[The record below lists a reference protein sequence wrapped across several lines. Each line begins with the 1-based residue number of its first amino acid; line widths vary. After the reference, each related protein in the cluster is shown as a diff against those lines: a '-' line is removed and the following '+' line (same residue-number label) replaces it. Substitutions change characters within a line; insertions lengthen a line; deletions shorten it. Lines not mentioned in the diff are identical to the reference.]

1 MEIIK
6 NLLQGILNKMDS
18 SQQNAEGTGTPQKNF
33 IPYIAGAVAVII
45 ILFLFVGGNPTS
57 PKDIVKKYADI
68 SITALNEGKVSDED
82 LSWLQKIF
90 VNPTDGA
97 RESAA
102 MRQSTLMNQQLA
114 GYGGSVK
121 SKFKEIKIIHDDGTN
136 CVIGVVIETSGFRA
150 GYSSTA
156 ETQTK
161 VYLVKLDE
169 WKISR
174 TESQT
179 IEH

>member
-1 MEIIK
+1 
-6 NLLQGILNKMDS
+6 MDTNENS
-18 SQQNAEGTGTPQKNF
+18 SETSPKKF
-33 IPYIAGAVAVII
+33 LPYIGGAVAII
-45 ILFLFVGGNPTS
+45 VVLFLFIGGNPTS

-114 GYGGSVK
+114 GYGGSVNA
-121 SKFKEIKIIHDDGTN
+121 KFKEIKSIHDDGTN
-136 CVIGVVIETSGFRA
+136 CVMGLVIETSGFRA
-150 GYSSTA
+150 GYSSTV

-161 VYLVKLDE
+161 LYLIKLDE

-179 IEH
+179 IER